1 MLNDCYLFINRLTT
15 EQLVYVLDLHWLTLV
30 TLIKLS
36 ILQFYSVVFHKPV
49 FAMVA
54 YGVMAIVIAYW
65 IGTFW
70 VDAFLCDPP
79 RKAVSGIHLILCV
92 LNFER

>member
-1 MLNDCYLFINRLTT
+1 MLILWSSKPSGLTNY
-15 EQLVYVLDLHWLTLV
+15 QLVYVLDLHWLTLV

-36 ILQFYSVVFHKPV
+36 ILHFYSVVFRKDM
-49 FAMVA
+49 FAKVV

-70 VDAFLCDPP
+70 ADAFLCDPP
-79 RKAVSGIHLILCV
+79 RKAVSGNISRLY
-92 LNFER
+92 F